1 MGRGKVHLRRIENK
15 VSRQVTF
22 SKRRS
27 GLLKKARE
35 LAVLCDADIAAI
47 VFSANGNLYTYS
59 TQSSMDKIL
68 ERYQR
73 CSLSEGGVIEDYSEL
88 EGSTNSDHILL
99 RSQVEALRKS
109 ERNLMGEQLGSL
121 TQRGVQQ
128 LEQQI
133 GDALR
138 SIRLRRDFLLAN
150 SIRELRNK
158 ERLLME
164 QNKILQRKKAELLQ
178 ASMHKNCTSA
188 FCNAAAASLPNL
200 NISIEDGN
208 SDNEPAGSVM
218 ASVD

>member
-1 MGRGKVHLRRIENK
+1 MEQLFRLRPDYLGYMHSRPAMTLVHSIYG
-15 VSRQVTF
+15 T
-22 SKRRS
+22 
-27 GLLKKARE
+27 
-35 LAVLCDADIAAI
+35 VLQTKSIFL
-47 VFSANGNLYTYS
+47 VFD
-59 TQSSMDKIL
+59 SMDKIL

-200 NISIEDGN
+200 NISNRLNSIEDGN

>member
-1 MGRGKVHLRRIENK
+1 MHLRRIENK

-88 EGSTNSDHILL
+88 EGSMNSDHILL

-164 QNKILQRKKAELLQ
+164 QNKILQRRKKPWLL
-178 ASMHKNCTSA
+178 
-188 FCNAAAASLPNL
+188 L
-200 NISIEDGN
+200 G
-208 SDNEPAGSVM
+208 
-218 ASVD
+218 

>member
-1 MGRGKVHLRRIENK
+1 MKKIYV
-15 VSRQVTF
+15 
-22 SKRRS
+22 
-27 GLLKKARE
+27 LLATDLHCYFCEAKSIF
-35 LAVLCDADIAAI
+35 L
-47 VFSANGNLYTYS
+47 VFD
-59 TQSSMDKIL
+59 SMDKIL

-88 EGSTNSDHILL
+88 EGSMNSDHILL

-164 QNKILQRKKAELLQ
+164 QNKFLQRKKAELLQ

-208 SDNEPAGSVM
+208 SDNEPAGSAM